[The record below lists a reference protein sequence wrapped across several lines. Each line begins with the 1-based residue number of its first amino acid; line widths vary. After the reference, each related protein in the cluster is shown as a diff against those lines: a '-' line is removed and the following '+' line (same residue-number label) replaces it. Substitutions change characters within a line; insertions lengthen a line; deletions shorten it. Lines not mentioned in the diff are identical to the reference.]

1 MRNLLIFVAGVA
13 LIWGLMQHP
22 KADWVGMRTP
32 DDPVQVEEKAAHTWQ
47 SGKFI
52 LTARAKYHIRA
63 VVLSKHSY
71 WSGSDEDKLAPYDLA
86 LGWGPMSDALVI
98 NQLDISQGGRWYQY
112 YWKDQPPIEQGEIIT
127 HSANTH
133 ILPATSEVLKRVKQ
147 VRRHDVVEMDG
158 FLVDSVSQKSGATL
172 KTSLSRSDSG
182 AGSCEVFWV
191 TGIKIV
197 K

>member
-22 KADWVGMRTP
+22 KADWVGMRSP
-32 DDPVQVEEKAAHTWQ
+32 DDPIQVQEKTEHSWP
-47 SGKFI
+47 SGDFL

-86 LGWGPMSDALVI
+86 LGWGPMSDAKVI

-112 YWKDQPPIEQGEIIT
+112 YWKDQPPVVVGEIIT

-133 ILPATSEVLKRVKQ
+133 ILPANKDVLNRVKK
-147 VRRHDVVEMDG
+147 VKRHDVVEMEG
-158 FLVDSVSQKSGATL
+158 LLVDAVSRKSGATL
-172 KTSLSRSDSG
+172 KTSLSRSDSA

-191 TGIKIV
+191 TEIKIV